1 MRMKIDFEQEILR
14 YLREHS
20 GDDIPPTVRE
30 IAAGVGIRSTSTVHK
45 YLGILEEKG
54 YISKKNGL
62 NRTVKLKDPSAQI
75 PPENKIPIVGL
86 VTAGNP
92 ILAYEEI
99 LGYIPSG
106 RKNVQDFSGK
116 LCFLHWFSSFLPG
129 MPSFLYLATVGFLPV
144 LRLIICLLPA
154 RGFLMLYI
162 YETTREI

>member
-62 NRTVKLKDPSAQI
+62 NRTVKLKDPSAQG

-106 RKNVQDFSGK
+106 RKNVQDQQQK
-116 LCFLHWFSSFLPG
+116 
-129 MPSFLYLATVGFLPV
+129 
-144 LRLIICLLPA
+144 
-154 RGFLMLYI
+154 
-162 YETTREI
+162 